1 VAVVMDTAPLTGH
14 PWSPANRPR
23 YHVEIEVLRF
33 EANSEHNGQ
42 LFARW
47 SVLDG
52 ADKKV
57 AVVKESRV
65 IRNAQEKSTAGS
77 VAALS
82 EAVGDLSREIANA
95 VSAID
100 GQRK

>member
-1 VAVVMDTAPLTGH
+1 MQ
-14 PWSPANRPR
+14 
-23 YHVEIEVLRF
+23 RF
-33 EANSEHNGQ
+33 EANRERNGE

-65 IRNAQEKSTAGS
+65 IRNTQEKLTDGS

-82 EAVGDLSREIANA
+82 EAVGDLSREIADA

-100 GQRK
+100 GERK

>member
-1 VAVVMDTAPLTGH
+1 
-14 PWSPANRPR
+14 
-23 YHVEIEVLRF
+23 
-33 EANSEHNGQ
+33 

-65 IRNAQEKSTAGS
+65 IRNAKEKSIDGS

-82 EAVGDLSREIANA
+82 EAVGDLSRDIADV
-95 VSAID
+95 VSGID
-100 GQRK
+100 GKRK